1 VPGATGRFP
10 RELNRGRASGV
21 DYQTA
26 RYRMFQT
33 PAYDIRTDEVRDRY
47 RTFFDNPF
55 MPTIRHQQMPGA
67 DERVAY
73 AAEFAA
79 HQLGRI
85 DEKLGRLLG
94 IMERN
99 ITQSS

>member
-1 VPGATGRFP
+1 
-10 RELNRGRASGV
+10 
-21 DYQTA
+21 
-26 RYRMFQT
+26 
-33 PAYDIRTDEVRDRY
+33 
-47 RTFFDNPF
+47 
-55 MPTIRHQQMPGA
+55 MPGA